1 MRQQSGFTL
10 IELIMVIVI
19 LGILAATAM
28 PRFSDLSG
36 EARVAKVNAMRAALQ
51 SAAVMAHGMQL
62 AQGVASNISVSVD
75 GGTTAVTMING
86 YPTADATGIQAAVDT
101 ADYDLAGW
109 ATSGIA
115 VDAAHPSCSVS
126 YVIADGTVGDLPD
139 YIMNSAVA
147 DCS

>member
-1 MRQQSGFTL
+1 MKQQSGFTL

-62 AQGVASNISVSVD
+62 AQGAASNSPVSVD
-75 GGTTAVTMING
+75 QNTQAITMING
-86 YPTADATGIQAAVDT
+86 YPTANAAGILAAVNT
-101 ADYDLAGW
+101 ADYNIVGW

-126 YVIADGTVGDLPD
+126 YVIANGTIGDVPD

>member
-36 EARVAKVNAMRAALQ
+36 EARVAKLNAMRAAMQ

-62 AQGVASNISVSVD
+62 AQAIGVNSAVSVEQL
-75 GGTTAVTMING
+75 GTIVSMVNG
-86 YPTADATGIQAAVDT
+86 YPQRAFGGIMSAVDRT
-101 ADYDLAGW
+101 DYDITNW
-109 ATSGIA
+109 DTSGVA
-115 VDAAHPSCSVS
+115 ADAAHPNCAVS
-126 YVIADGTVGDLPD
+126 YVEAVNANTPPT
-139 YIMNSAVA
+139 YIMQSSPV